1 MIKNKKAYHDY
12 TILDRLEVGI
22 SLVGQE
28 IKSIRKGAVN
38 LKDSFIKI
46 INHEFILSNMHIS
59 PWQTHG
65 FALNDPLRDRKLLA
79 HKQEIK
85 KWERDIKTKSYTI
98 VPLSLYFKNGKAKLE
113 IALVKGK
120 KNYDKRQALKE
131 KDIKRD
137 VDRQLSKTQ

>member
-1 MIKNKKAYHDY
+1 
-12 TILDRLEVGI
+12 
-22 SLVGQE
+22 
-28 IKSIRKGAVN
+28 
-38 LKDSFIKI
+38 
-46 INHEFILSNMHIS
+46 MHIS

-98 VPLSLYFKNGKAKLE
+98 VPLSLYFKNGKAKME

-120 KNYDKRQALKE
+120 KNYDKRQSLKE

-137 VDRQLSKTQ
+137 VDRQLSKK